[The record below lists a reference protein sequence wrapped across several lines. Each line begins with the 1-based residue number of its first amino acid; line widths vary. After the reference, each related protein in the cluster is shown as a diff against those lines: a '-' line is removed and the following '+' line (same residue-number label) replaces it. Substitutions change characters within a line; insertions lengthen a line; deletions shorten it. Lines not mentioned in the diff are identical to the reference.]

1 MQFKAYRGALAYT
14 AIICAVP
21 GAAAWAQPL
30 GVGLKLGVP
39 ATEAFKVV
47 QQQSLASSQNFV
59 WGPYL
64 ELRLPGG
71 NAIEVDALRR
81 KYDSLTAGT
90 ANTWEF
96 PVLLK
101 HRIGSGLVKP
111 YFEGGAAFSR
121 LSDIRLST
129 LQHRSNYGLVAGG
142 GVEFNFLA
150 INHRCCRQYRC
161 LLLLKPIGCYH
172 HGLINGYTFGIGKRA
187 IRER

>member
-1 MQFKAYRGALAYT
+1 MKTFLAT
-14 AIICAVP
+14 FVFC
-21 GAAAWAQPL
+21 AAAWAQPL

-150 INHRCCRQYRC
+150 IKLSPEVRWTGWGFR
-161 LLLLKPIGCYH
+161 GFDG
-172 HGLINGYTFGIGKRA
+172 GLQSNRNQFAVLMGIGF
-187 IRER
+187 

>member
-1 MQFKAYRGALAYT
+1 MLTTFLPFF
-14 AIICAVP
+14 VL
-21 GAAAWAQPL
+21 AAAAVAQPL

-39 ATEAFKVV
+39 ATDAFKVV
-47 QQQSLASSQNFV
+47 QQQSLASSQNFL

-71 NAIEVDALRR
+71 NAIEIDALRR
-81 KYDSLTAGT
+81 KYDFVAAGT

-96 PVLLK
+96 PIVLK
-101 HRIGSGLVKP
+101 HRIGSGLIKP

-142 GVEFNFLA
+142 GVEFKLLFFRVSPEVRWTGWGFKAFDGGLQSNRNQLA
-150 INHRCCRQYRC
+150 V
-161 LLLLKPIGCYH
+161 LMG
-172 HGLINGYTFGIGKRA
+172 FGF
-187 IRER
+187 

>member
-1 MQFKAYRGALAYT
+1 MVKTFLSLFVLSLAAY
-14 AIICAVP
+14 
-21 GAAAWAQPL
+21 AQPL

-71 NAIEVDALRR
+71 NSVEIDALRR
-81 KYDSLTAGT
+81 KYDFLTAGT

-96 PVLLK
+96 PVVVK
-101 HRIGSGLVKP
+101 HRIGSHLIKP
-111 YFEGGAAFSR
+111 YFEAGAAFSR

-142 GVEFNFLA
+142 GVEFN
-150 INHRCCRQYRC
+150 
-161 LLLLKPIGCYH
+161 LLMFKVSPEVRWTGW
-172 HGLINGYTFGIGKRA
+172 GLRSFDGGLQSNRNQFAVLMGFGF
-187 IRER
+187 